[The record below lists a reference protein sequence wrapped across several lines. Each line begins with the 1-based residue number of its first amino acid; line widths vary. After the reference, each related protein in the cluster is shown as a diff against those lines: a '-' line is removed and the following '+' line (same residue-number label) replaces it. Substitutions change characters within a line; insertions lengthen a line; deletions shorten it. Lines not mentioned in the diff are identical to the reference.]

1 MKKRLLILGTL
12 LSISMIF
19 TACGQQDEPLTAED
33 YAVEESAEEADNSSV
48 EENTEE
54 TTETV
59 DDESEAE
66 EDSDDKYMV
75 FTDKGNDA
83 VEAYATKIKEAT
95 LAKDWDT
102 IGDMFYYPLEDIDG
116 RTCKNKEE
124 FIEYA
129 KTVGFEKSFY
139 DSLEKWTVD
148 DLWANA
154 QGAAFDDGIIGFQDL
169 YVDDEHTDFRIVS
182 FGGLY
187 RQ

>member
-1 MKKRLLILGTL
+1 MKKRLLTLGIL
-12 LSISMIF
+12 LSISMIY
-19 TACGQQDEPLTAED
+19 TACGQQDEPLIAED

-102 IGDMFYYPLEDIDG
+102 IGDMLYYPLEDIDG

-129 KTVGFEKSFY
+129 KTVGFDKSLY

-148 DLWANA
+148 YLWANS
-154 QGAAFDDGIIGFQDL
+154 QGAAFDDGIIWFQDL
-169 YVDDEHTDFRIVS
+169 YVDDEHTDFRIIT
-182 FGGLY
+182 FWNLHK
-187 RQ
+187 Q